1 MPSEHLKLRSGLVV
15 SRQETAGEA
24 IFVVKDPISARFFR
38 LREPEFRLAEQ
49 LDGRTPLDLARRN
62 VEQRF
67 SATIPSDSLE
77 QFVEKL
83 LRLGLLDTGET
94 ATPVPRSGRV
104 RGSLFYLRLR
114 AFDPDRLLDR
124 LVGKLG
130 FFFTPHFLACSAGLI
145 LLATGISIASSG
157 EIGRDMSRLYRFQA
171 LILAW
176 LAVVTVTAAHE
187 FAHGLAC
194 KRFGGK
200 VHEIGFLLLYLQP
213 ALYCNVSDAWLFPRK
228 SSRLWV
234 TFAGAYFEM
243 CLWAVATVVWRVTDP
258 GGLHYVALVVMV
270 SSLVRTCF
278 NLNPL
283 IKLDGYYLLSDY
295 LEVPNLRQRAL
306 GYLGTRVRALW
317 AATVERANDIA
328 PRERRIYLTYG
339 VLAATYSSALLG
351 IVMSSV
357 GSLLVS
363 RYQAWGLFLFAAA
376 VVGMFRK
383 PLARGLAGLRAV
395 PGRGRPMRTSARR
408 AARYAVVLAALVAV
422 LLFASMELRVS
433 GEFRILPVENA
444 DVRAEVD
451 GVIEQIPVDEGQVV
465 EQGDVIARLSDR
477 DARAEL
483 RKIAAEIDEK
493 QARLRMAQAG
503 PRPEEIDVA
512 QAAVLRAEE
521 RLRYGRKHLTMLEM
535 DPNLVSRKEFDEA
548 REEVAVRAKELDEV
562 RGRLRLLLAGSRPE
576 EREALQAE
584 VARLQAE
591 RAHVEEQLGL
601 LTVVSPR
608 GGVITTPRLKEKIGR
623 HVSRGD
629 LVASVHELRRVR
641 AEIAISEKEIAD
653 VRVGQRVV
661 LKARAYPE
669 MRFDGEVTSV
679 APVATRPDEGEWGR
693 TILVVTRL
701 ENPSLLLKPEMTGN
715 AKISAGRRRPFDLIT
730 RRLARYLR
738 VEFWSWW

>member
-1 MPSEHLKLRSGLVV
+1 
-15 SRQETAGEA
+15 
-24 IFVVKDPISARFFR
+24 
-38 LREPEFRLAEQ
+38 
-49 LDGRTPLDLARRN
+49 
-62 VEQRF
+62 
-67 SATIPSDSLE
+67 
-77 QFVEKL
+77 
-83 LRLGLLDTGET
+83 
-94 ATPVPRSGRV
+94 
-104 RGSLFYLRLR
+104 
-114 AFDPDRLLDR
+114 
-124 LVGKLG
+124 
-130 FFFTPHFLACSAGLI
+130 
-145 LLATGISIASSG
+145 
-157 EIGRDMSRLYRFQA
+157 
-171 LILAW
+171 
-176 LAVVTVTAAHE
+176 
-187 FAHGLAC
+187 
-194 KRFGGK
+194 
-200 VHEIGFLLLYLQP
+200 
-213 ALYCNVSDAWLFPRK
+213 
-228 SSRLWV
+228 
-234 TFAGAYFEM
+234 
-243 CLWAVATVVWRVTDP
+243 
-258 GGLHYVALVVMV
+258 
-270 SSLVRTCF
+270 
-278 NLNPL
+278 
-283 IKLDGYYLLSDY
+283 YLLSDY

-351 IVMSSV
+351 IGMSSV

-383 PLARGLAGLRAV
+383 PLARELAGLRAV

-422 LLFASMELRVS
+422 LACASMELRGS
-433 GEFRILPVENA
+433 GECRILPVENA

-477 DARAEL
+477 DTRAEL

-608 GGVITTPRLKEKIGR
+608 GR
-623 HVSRGD
+623 
-629 LVASVHELRRVR
+629 ALR
-641 AEIAISEKEIAD
+641 
-653 VRVGQRVV
+653 
-661 LKARAYPE
+661 
-669 MRFDGEVTSV
+669 
-679 APVATRPDEGEWGR
+679 
-693 TILVVTRL
+693 VVTRL

-715 AKISAGRRRPFDLIT
+715 AKTSAGRRRPFDLVT